1 MTLLGGNTMKI
12 KKLLGLGLC
21 TLAAGIIFVG
31 CGSDDSESASVSDDI
46 YTESGYPIIKEG
58 NDVSISFFT
67 GLRASVSTYDSNV
80 NPTTKHLEDL
90 TGIKMDITETT
101 SADKKQKFNV
111 MMTGGDYTDVILD
124 MWSTHSELAL
134 YGSQGIFIPLEDLI
148 AEHAPNIQAALDAHP
163 EIRDTWTMEDG
174 HMYTIP
180 RIGNSTHSEVS
191 QRMWIN
197 KQWLDN
203 LGLDI
208 PKTTEDFYDVLKA
221 FKEQDAN
228 GNGDPNDEVPLSG
241 AITSGWNTN
250 PIPYIANA
258 FIPCTNASGYLNIDE
273 NGKVYYARSTDEWK
287 EFLKYMNRLYED
299 GLIDPLLF
307 TQTSDQLMKLGSN
320 PGDIILGATTGGS
333 VSVFTNTSN
342 TARWNEYIALP
353 PLEGPEGVVSAVRAP
368 DYGSAVL
375 SITNACKYPEAVVR
389 MFDYLYTE
397 EGLIWSQF
405 GEIGNGAIDIAPEGA
420 LNIIGEPAK
429 YIRLPFDN
437 VKDLSWNRMGPDYR
451 PADYDLWFT
460 AKENPAED
468 IEKVLYESAVND
480 YLPVAQPLET
490 IMPKVAFDTEE
501 SRIIVDVTT
510 NVNMYIDQVTAE
522 FVTGK
527 KDIDAGWDEYIET
540 LDRYGL
546 QDYLKV
552 QQDAYDRNQNK

>member
-1 MTLLGGNTMKI
+1 MNF
-12 KKLLGLGLC
+12 KKLLTLGLC
-21 TLAAGIIFVG
+21 LSALSSLFVG
-31 CGSDDSESASVSDDI
+31 CGSDESAQAAIEDV

-58 NDVSISFFT
+58 HDVSISFFT
-67 GLRASVSTYDSNV
+67 GLRASVTTYKSES

-101 SADKKQKFNV
+101 NADKKQKFNI

-124 MWSTHSELAL
+124 MWSSHSELAL

-148 AEHAPNIQAALDAHP
+148 AEHAPNIQAALDKHP
-163 EIRDTWTMEDG
+163 VIKDTWTLEDG

-191 QRMWIN
+191 NRMWFN

-203 LGLDI
+203 LGLDV
-208 PKTTEDFYDVLKA
+208 PETTEDFYNVLKA

-250 PIPYIANA
+250 PIPYLANA
-258 FIPCTNASGYLNIDE
+258 FISCTNTSGYLNIDE

-307 TQTSDQLMKLGSN
+307 TQTSDQLLKLGSH
-320 PGDIILGATTGGS
+320 PGDVILGATTGGS
-333 VSVFTNTSN
+333 VSVFANTTNYEV
-342 TARWNEYIALP
+342 WNQYMALP
-353 PLEGPEGVVSAVRAP
+353 PLEGPEGVCSAVRSP

-375 SITNACKYPEAVVR
+375 SITNKCLYPEAVVR
-389 MFDYLYTE
+389 LFDYLYTE

-405 GEIGNGAIDIAPEGA
+405 GEMGNAAIQLAKEGE

-429 YIRLPFDN
+429 YTRLPFDN

-451 PADYDLWFT
+451 PAF
-460 AKENPAED
+460 
-468 IEKVLYESAVND
+468 
-480 YLPVAQPLET
+480 LP
-490 IMPKVAFDTEE
+490 
-501 SRIIVDVTT
+501 
-510 NVNMYIDQVTAE
+510 
-522 FVTGK
+522 
-527 KDIDAGWDEYIET
+527 
-540 LDRYGL
+540 
-546 QDYLKV
+546 
-552 QQDAYDRNQNK
+552 

>member
-1 MTLLGGNTMKI
+1 MTLLGGVTMKI

-67 GLRASVSTYDSNV
+67 GLRASVSTYDSAV

-124 MWSTHSELAL
+124 MWSSHSELAL

-320 PGDIILGATTGGS
+320 PGDIIMGATTGGS

-353 PLEGPEGVVSAVRAP
+353 PLEGPEGVVSAVRSP

-375 SITNACKYPEAVVR
+375 SITNVCKYPEAVVR